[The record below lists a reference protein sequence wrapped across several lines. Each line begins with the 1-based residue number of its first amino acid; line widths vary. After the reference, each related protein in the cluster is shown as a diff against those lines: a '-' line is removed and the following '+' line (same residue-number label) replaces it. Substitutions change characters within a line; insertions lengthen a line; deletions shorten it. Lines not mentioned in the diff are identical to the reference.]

1 MNDPKDM
8 PIDDREMAAW
18 MVAHKNETGLS
29 WKLIGD
35 RSGMSS
41 GMLHSFVAG
50 NYRGNVETVAKR
62 VFQYR
67 QKVESQSRQMVT
79 KLTEPGYIATPTGD
93 RVLELLQEAQ
103 SGRIVAAGMGP
114 GTGKTK
120 AAKHFKGSMGGTTW
134 LVTLRETT
142 GTVHSMIH
150 EIHRVMK
157 LSAKGYGQAAAAEVL
172 DHIRGKDG
180 VLIIDEANHATLKM
194 LEELR
199 AWHDETGVGLA
210 LFGNDELIRT
220 IQSGPN
226 AHALARLESRIA
238 MMHEQDL
245 PIEEDVERYLD
256 AFDIIEP
263 DMRRPLIKVGT
274 SRGHG
279 GLREVSMVL
288 QSANRAAIG
297 LDETLNASHIERA
310 LAFRRTTQRRY
321 V

>member
-8 PIDDREMAAW
+8 PIDVQEMIDW
-18 MVAHKNETGLS
+18 LVAHHQATGLS
-29 WKLIGD
+29 WEVIGK
-35 RSGMSS
+35 RSGTSG
-41 GMLHSFVAG
+41 GMLNSFKAG
-50 NYRGNVETVAKR
+50 KYRGNVQTVAQR
-62 VFQYR
+62 VYQYR
-67 QKVESQSRQMVT
+67 QKVESQAKQLVT
-79 KLTEPGYIATPTGD
+79 KIAEPKYISMPTSD

-103 SGRIVAAGMGP
+103 SGRIVVAGMGP

-120 AAKHFKGSMGGTTW
+120 AAKHFKDSMGGTTW
-134 LVTLRETT
+134 LVTLRKTT
-142 GTVHSMIH
+142 SSVQAMLM

-157 LSAKGYGQAAAAEVL
+157 LSGKGYGQAAAAEIM
-172 DHIRGKDG
+172 DHVRGKEG
-180 VLIIDEANHATLKM
+180 VLLIDEANHATLDM
-194 LEELR
+194 FEEWR

-245 PIEEDVERYLD
+245 PIAEDIERYLD
-256 AFDIIEP
+256 AFDIVEP

-274 SRGHG
+274 SRGRG

-297 LDETLNASHIERA
+297 LDEPLSASHIERS

-321 V
+321 S